1 MTVLVAVASR
11 HGSTREIADEIGETL
26 RQALASLGEDARVD
40 VLFAENVYDVSGY
53 DAFVLGSAVYSG
65 RWLDAARRLVAAHQV
80 ELASRPVWLFS
91 SGPARPRP
99 DQGLDADGFDSSAV
113 ARLSG
118 AHQHRLFA
126 GKLDRARLSFAERTV
141 AGLYGFRDG
150 DYRDW
155 EGIRDWALAIASTLQ
170 ASQVVPV
177 AGKPGK
183 TGVARHGPL
192 GEPVTVRP
200 ETGRFDDTG
209 PRAASERR

>member
-11 HGSTREIADEIGETL
+11 HGATRDIADEIGETL

-40 VLFAENVYDVSGY
+40 VLFAENVYDLSGY

-65 RWLDAARRLVAAHQV
+65 RWLDPARRLVESYHA
-80 ELASRPVWLFS
+80 ELITRPVWLFS
-91 SGPARPRP
+91 SGPAGLRTDRGV
-99 DQGLDADGFDSSAV
+99 DWGLDGGGSSDGCFDVSEV

-126 GKLDRARLSFAERTV
+126 GKLDRTRLSFAERAV
-141 AGLYGFRDG
+141 AGALGYREG

-155 EGIRDWALAIASTLQ
+155 EGIRDWALAIASTLH

-177 AGKPGK
+177 AGSP
-183 TGVARHGPL
+183 AR
-192 GEPVTVRP
+192 
-200 ETGRFDDTG
+200 
-209 PRAASERR
+209 